1 MRTKQKRL
9 GEMLIEAGLIT
20 EIQLRGALG
29 RQMKWGGRLGGNLIK
44 LGNLSEQNLLRFLA
58 AQTGIKEID
67 ISKIRILPHITK
79 LVPEKVADKHT
90 LIPLAMKDQ
99 HTLIVACADPTDL
112 AALDHIS
119 FITSHKVIPVIATQ
133 TQILAAID
141 RYYRG
146 GVSRHGDM
154 SQVDDMDMTVELS
167 PPATGDGNSPHQD
180 PELILF
186 DHQSK
191 HKPKVPVDQGAFNQP
206 KQGQYRQGP
215 PPNLPDPFQR
225 AAPPA
230 PKAANDEFTLDF
242 NPDWAAPAATKTPQ
256 RPQAR
261 QKPFTAGQKFS
272 FEQKT
277 RAFYNVLI
285 RKGLI
290 TEAEIQQELM
300 RLWSKGK
307 L

>member
-20 EIQLRGALG
+20 ETQLRGALG

-133 TQILAAID
+133 TQIVAAID

-146 GVSRHGDM
+146 GVSRDVEMG
-154 SQVDDMDMTVELS
+154 QADDMDMTVELS
-167 PPATGDGNSPHQD
+167 PPANDDGNSPQD
-180 PELILF
+180 SELILF
-186 DHQSK
+186 DNKTKSK
-191 HKPKVPVDQGAFNQP
+191 PVIPANQGQIKQL

-225 AAPPA
+225 PA
-230 PKAANDEFTLDF
+230 PRPNVGNDEFTLDF
-242 NPDWAAPAATKTPQ
+242 SPDWASPAATQAPQ
-256 RPQAR
+256 RAQVR
-261 QKPFTAGQKFS
+261 SKPFAAGQKYT
-272 FEQKT
+272 FEQKM
-277 RAFYNVLI
+277 RAFYNVMV

-290 TEAEIQQELM
+290 TEAEIQSELM